1 MSIRNTTALVSVGI
15 MLASASAF
23 AGGHTGAADTKKP
36 VTTYQ
41 SVTIDALPDEG
52 RVSISG
58 LVEDLDGD
66 NEFSLQDSKGESIRV
81 ESDRD
86 LMLREGDR
94 VKVIGI
100 MDRGFLS
107 IGSEIDAINITVLQ
121 RATASTK
128 QKDDKDYRTTIHYP
142 FDDNV
147 DYDWKGEEYGAID
160 KLPDSGDV
168 SLTATVE
175 NVFLDDQVLIVK
187 DSTGDT
193 IDVHTMGRFD
203 VKKGDTVVVR
213 GRMVDEFAGLGEEIV
228 SARVEMKK

>member
-1 MSIRNTTALVSVGI
+1 MSIRNTTALVSVGL

-23 AGGHTGAADTKKP
+23 AGGHTGAEGAKKP
-36 VTTYQ
+36 MTTYQ
-41 SVTIDALPDEG
+41 SSTIDALPDEG

-58 LVEDLDGD
+58 KVEDLDGD
-66 NEFSLQDSKGESIRV
+66 NEFSLQDSKGNSIRV

-94 VKVIGI
+94 VKVIGM

-107 IGSEIDAINITVLQ
+107 IGSEIDAINITVLE
-121 RATASTK
+121 RATASTEK
-128 QKDDKDYRTTIHYP
+128 KSDKDYRTTIHYP
-142 FDDNV
+142 FDNND

-160 KLPDSGDV
+160 KLPDSGYV
-168 SLTATVE
+168 ALSGTVE
-175 NVFLDDQVLIVK
+175 NVFLNDQVLIVK

-193 IDVHTMGRFD
+193 IDVHTAGRFD
-203 VKKGDTVVVR
+203 VKKGDTVVVK

-228 SARVEMKK
+228 SARVELKK